1 MNRRGHRGKVDAN
14 QAALLVLGEV
24 ADAHPTPVGTIF
36 PVAGIVRATSGRPDA
51 DTITVT
57 VLGSQEQ
64 IECAVLAV
72 ADATTVQIASQT
84 YREALRATIRG
95 TLRPRVGSILRG

>member
-1 MNRRGHRGKVDAN
+1 MIVDIIVTSFAIW
-14 QAALLVLGEV
+14 AL
-24 ADAHPTPVGTIF
+24 AFPTISTTCGLRPVGTIF

>member
-51 DTITVT
+51 DTITIT

-64 IECAVLAV
+64 IDCAVFAV
-72 ADATTVQIASQT
+72 ADATTVQLASRT
-84 YREALRATIRG
+84 HREALRAT
-95 TLRPRVGSILRG
+95 LRPVAEADAGARR